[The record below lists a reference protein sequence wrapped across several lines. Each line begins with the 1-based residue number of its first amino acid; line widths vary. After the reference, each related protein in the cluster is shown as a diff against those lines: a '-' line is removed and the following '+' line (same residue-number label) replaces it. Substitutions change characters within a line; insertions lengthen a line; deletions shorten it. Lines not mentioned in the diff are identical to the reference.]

1 MRKRTRFI
9 TLLYGFLL
17 LFIVSI
23 NPAQTD
29 EIINIVLP
37 DLYKT
42 IIATDDILEKS
53 NLNIH
58 YIDVGQADSI
68 LITLNDSAMLID
80 AGNNTDGKDVVDYIT
95 AQNITKLDYVIGTH
109 PHEDHIGGLDN
120 VIKNFKIGKLIM
132 PKVQTNTKTFEDVLD
147 ATKKKKLSVTTPK
160 VGTKYTLSD
169 AEFTI
174 LSCKNET
181 VEELNLSS
189 IVIKLVF
196 GENSFIFCGDAE
208 TPNESEMLASGYDLK
223 ANVIKLGH
231 HGSSTS
237 SSEKFLKAVDP
248 DVAIISVGKDNDYGH
263 PHSKIVK
270 RLNRLGIKAYRTD
283 LSGTIIL
290 SSDGKNI
297 DIKLQKG
304 E

>member
-1 MRKRTRFI
+1 MKSRTRFV

-17 LFIVSI
+17 LFIISI

-37 DLYKT
+37 DLYK
-42 IIATDDILEKS
+42 IIMSNEDVLEEN

-80 AGNNTDGKDVVDYIT
+80 AGNNADGKDVVDYIT
-95 AQNITKLDYVIGTH
+95 SQGISKLDYVIGTH
-109 PHEDHIGGLDN
+109 PHEDHIGGLDD

-132 PKVQTNTKTFEDVLD
+132 PKIQTNTKTFEDVLD
-147 ATKKKKLSVTTPK
+147 AAKKKKLSVTTPK
-160 VGTKYTLSD
+160 IGTKYTLSD

-174 LSCKNET
+174 LSCKNED
-181 VEELNLSS
+181 VENLNLSS
-189 IVIKLVF
+189 VVIKLVF
-196 GENSFIFCGDAE
+196 GENSFIFCADAE
-208 TPNESEMLASGYDLK
+208 TENEYEMLNSGYDLK

-231 HGSSTS
+231 HGSSSS

-263 PHSKIVK
+263 PHSKIIK

-283 LSGTIIL
+283 LNGTIIL
-290 SSDGKNI
+290 SSDGENI
-297 DIKLQKG
+297 NIKLQKG